1 MNYISLSQTIEPH
14 WFWDSF
20 PLVSQSYQDGDEF
33 QEFGLRWAGKG
44 FTYASAPGWHFPDKP
59 TLDDL
64 GINDFAG
71 VAEVIDLSENAKSG
85 FIAAGDFVLNKYFF
99 DSDYKDQFLLYL
111 H

>member
-33 QEFGLRWAGKG
+33 QEFGLRWAGK
-44 FTYASAPGWHFPDKP
+44 
-59 TLDDL
+59 DL
-64 GINDFAG
+64 LMLVLQGGTFLIN
-71 VAEVIDLSENAKSG
+71 
-85 FIAAGDFVLNKYFF
+85 
-99 DSDYKDQFLLYL
+99 Q

>member
-44 FTYASAPGWHFPDKP
+44 FTYASAPGWHFP
-59 TLDDL
+59 
-64 GINDFAG
+64 
-71 VAEVIDLSENAKSG
+71 
-85 FIAAGDFVLNKYFF
+85 
-99 DSDYKDQFLLYL
+99 
-111 H
+111 